1 MKILVG
7 EFITESNANI
17 PQKCEISNYKML
29 FGDDCIQALHVADVF
44 EQAGFELIPSV
55 VADAGAAGVIK
66 KDTFDYIES
75 CFVRTVKE
83 HIHEID
89 GMFLMLH
96 GASEVEGIEFLR
108 PAKEG
113 DVLTAVGQ
121 EQSLSG
127 RHGIYDIRVS
137 DQNGQTIALFR
148 GKSTQIAGHVVPA

>member
-29 FGDDCIQALHVADVF
+29 FGDDCIRALHVADVF

-55 VADAGAAGVIK
+55 LADAGAAGVIK

-75 CFVRTVKE
+75 CFVRAVRE

-96 GASEVEGIEFLR
+96 GASEVE
-108 PAKEG
+108 
-113 DVLTAVGQ
+113 
-121 EQSLSG
+121 
-127 RHGIYDIRVS
+127 
-137 DQNGQTIALFR
+137 
-148 GKSTQIAGHVVPA
+148 

>member
-96 GASEVEGIEFLR
+96 VLFIY
-108 PAKEG
+108 AKKRRCCPPL
-113 DVLTAVGQ
+113 DVAYHTD
-121 EQSLSG
+121 
-127 RHGIYDIRVS
+127 R
-137 DQNGQTIALFR
+137 TC
-148 GKSTQIAGHVVPA
+148 